1 MRYFNI
7 ILFIINIPVLQ
18 AQPFDPPAGQEGSLA
33 IPYDS
38 PLFIDW
44 ASKCELK
51 RGYGIICYPDSVRVD
66 YGTPEHAT
74 GMAGDG
80 KVVSLGDSG
89 EAILT
94 FNTPISDAPGP
105 DFAVFENAFT
115 ESFLELAFVEV
126 SSDGVSYFR
135 FPAVSLTPS
144 EPQVSAFG
152 QLEARLLYNLA
163 GKYILNFGTP
173 FDLEELSGQAGLD
186 VHAVTHVKIIDVIG
200 SVIDSLAS
208 FDSEGHVI
216 NDPWPTPF
224 NNGGFDLD
232 AIGVI
237 HNQLATG
244 EIPVSPDPEIELFPN
259 PATDWINIIGRGLE
273 SGIISII
280 NTNGLQMYE
289 TNISSTSMKVNI
301 SSWSPG
307 PYIIQIM
314 DETKIVSTELI
325 IKH

>member
-18 AQPFDPPAGQEGSLA
+18 AQPFDPPAGQEGSRA

-44 ASKCELK
+44 ASHCELT
-51 RGYGIICYPDSVRVD
+51 RGYGIICYPDSVPVD

-89 EAILT
+89 VAILT
-94 FNTPISDAPGP
+94 FDTPISDAPGP

-126 SSDGVSYFR
+126 SSDGVNYFR
-135 FPAVSLTPS
+135 FPAISLTPS

-152 QLEARLLYNLA
+152 QLDARLLNNLA

-186 VHAVTHVKIIDVIG
+186 VHAITRVKIIDVIG

-208 FDSEGHVI
+208 FDIEGHVI

-232 AIGVI
+232 AVGVI

-244 EIPVSPDPEIELFPN
+244 KIPNSSNSEIELFPN
-259 PATDWINIIGRGLE
+259 PATGWIKIISRGLKN
-273 SGIISII
+273 GTISII
-280 NTNGLQMYE
+280 NTNGLQMVE
-289 TNISSTSMKVNI
+289 TNISSTSCNVNI
-301 SSWSPG
+301 SCWAPG
-307 PYIIQIM
+307 FYIIRVTDNTRIIS
-314 DETKIVSTELI
+314 TKLFV
-325 IKH
+325 KQ